1 MPFLFSNKKRPKT
14 WLPCDDNMNYK
25 LIRESLK
32 DESATELNN
41 TYNKLVV
48 AKMKMDKFFSVFLSN
63 SNMDERD
70 TDTDEWKTYK
80 MMLSEYSTLNDLIR
94 VTNFYINKAG
104 A

>member
-1 MPFLFSNKKRPKT
+1 
-14 WLPCDDNMNYK
+14 MNYK

>member
-1 MPFLFSNKKRPKT
+1 
-14 WLPCDDNMNYK
+14 MNYK

-104 A
+104 V

>member
-1 MPFLFSNKKRPKT
+1 MK
-14 WLPCDDNMNYK
+14 YK

-104 A
+104 V